1 MGAGHRIETPP
12 QMTNF
17 TTVLWDLD
25 GTIINSSPGVFDSFR
40 KTFIKLGLPVLS
52 DEEMLP
58 FMGPPLTTTFREFLG
73 FDEKLTQECLSV
85 YRNFYLNHG
94 GALNATVYPGVLE
107 TISASKTAG
116 RFNSLATSKAEV
128 GTRLVGEHFDFL
140 KYFDVLGTASN
151 DEKRN
156 TKAKVISYA
165 LDELQK
171 INADLS
177 RVILIG
183 DRIHDIEGAREHGI
197 EVCLVKWGFGN
208 DDEWAQAD
216 HLVENATELQKL
228 LGL

>member
-1 MGAGHRIETPP
+1 MS
-12 QMTNF
+12 NY

-25 GTIINSSPGVFDSFR
+25 GTIIDSSPGVFDSFR
-40 KTFIKLGLPVLS
+40 KTFMTLGLPVLT

-58 FMGPPLTTTFREFLG
+58 FMGPPLTTTFKEFLG
-73 FDEKLTQECLSV
+73 LSDDLTVECLRV
-85 YRNFYLNHG
+85 YRDYYLNHG

-107 TISASKTAG
+107 TISASKASG
-116 RFNSLATSKAEV
+116 SFNSLATSKAEV
-128 GTRLVGEHFDFL
+128 GTKLVGEHFDFL

-156 TKAKVISYA
+156 TKAKVITYA

-183 DRIHDIEGAREHGI
+183 DRIHDVEGAREHGI

-208 DDEWAQAD
+208 TEEWAEAD
-216 HLVENATELQKL
+216 HLVADATELQKL
-228 LGL
+228 LGI